1 MIYVV
6 VVISLCNRRRKTNQ
20 YRWISLRGIFSQSQ
34 KTWRRKIDVEVHIR
48 SYKIKCSKAF
58 ASSWSFI
65 HDQSLSCL
73 INIRDLTLNIW
84 ISLLS
89 KKRHKLLPDPSPAHL
104 STSLLICN
112 WILSHM
118 FFYSDSK
125 GDVYEGDWVNDLRQ
139 GHGIMKF
146 VDGTI
151 YGVSWHTV
159 HCVIVLKCDQGIRI
173 LQIKQSW
180 LLVCWC
186 FLHSNKLRTTLSL
199 FPIALNFKMIKNM
212 KVLLIMTCITW
223 SDTRLG
229 FYPRT

>member
-73 INIRDLTLNIW
+73 INVWDLTLNIW

-89 KKRHKLLPDPSPAHL
+89 KKRHKLLPDPSPAHNFEYL
-104 STSLLICN
+104 FIN
-112 WILSHM
+112 
-118 FFYSDSK
+118 
-125 GDVYEGDWVNDLRQ
+125 
-139 GHGIMKF
+139 
-146 VDGTI
+146 
-151 YGVSWHTV
+151 
-159 HCVIVLKCDQGIRI
+159 
-173 LQIKQSW
+173 LQ
-180 LLVCWC
+180 LD
-186 FLHSNKLRTTLSL
+186 TLSY
-199 FPIALNFKMIKNM
+199 
-212 KVLLIMTCITW
+212 VLLFWQQGWCLW
-223 SDTRLG
+223 RRLG
-229 FYPRT
+229 QWPTARTWDYEICWWHHLRGQLTYSTLCNSIKMWSRNQNSSN